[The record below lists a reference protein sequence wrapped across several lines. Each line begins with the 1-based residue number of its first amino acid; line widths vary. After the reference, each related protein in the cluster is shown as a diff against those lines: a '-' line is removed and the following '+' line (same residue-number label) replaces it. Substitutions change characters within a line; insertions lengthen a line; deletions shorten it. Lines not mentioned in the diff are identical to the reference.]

1 MKRILAL
8 ANALLST
15 SGFYL
20 AWLYGDLHW
29 WYRDV
34 RRGGLVDHDLGLR
47 FLRTA
52 DQLPIVATV
61 ITAAAATSAVAL
73 WKSKAVGH
81 KAGVALVVLSVSCW
95 VLSVA
100 FWL

>member
-1 MKRILAL
+1 MKTLAV
-8 ANALLST
+8 ANALLSA
-15 SGFYL
+15 SGLYL

-34 RRGGLVDHDLGLR
+34 RKTGLIDHELGLR

-52 DQLPIVATV
+52 DQLPIVAIV
-61 ITAAAATSAVAL
+61 MTAAAAVSAIAL
-73 WKSKAVGH
+73 WKSKAVGQ
-81 KAGVALVVLSVSCW
+81 KPGIALMILSLSCW
-95 VLSVA
+95 VLSLA